1 MTGIAEKELEK
12 MEEKTKKSPLQIL
25 DELDEFRCRHQNDK
39 LHPSDWCM
47 RVMEAIV
54 AEAFGF
60 EGRNSWTDALAA
72 DPNSRYYRDV
82 IAPHNRPL
90 DTAAEE

>member
-1 MTGIAEKELEK
+1 MTNIIENGGTE
-12 MEEKTKKSPLQIL
+12 MSPLELL
-25 DELDEFRCRHQNDK
+25 DKLDEFRRRHQNDK

-60 EGRNSWTDALAA
+60 EGRNSWTKALAD
-72 DPNSRYYRDV
+72 DPNSRYSRDL
-82 IAPHNRPL
+82 R
-90 DTAAEE
+90 DSTKGGF